1 MQKYLMMVAMVIAGL
16 VASSPA
22 LSQTKKKQW
31 CCTLGSKVASFKS
44 QGEKTFGKV
53 RNICLDSK
61 NRPSSPTSI
70 YVKKCQRVSGVW
82 RVTPE
87 VGAIQIVEN
96 HAPRSKAKN
105 SYTTRK
111 ARKLGKKVRTKTVA
125 SKENTAAARQKKK
138 ARKKRVKVGGKTRT
152 KSKATTKSTG
162 TKVAKKARGKS
173 GAKPKKVTRK
183 KAKKKTKKK
192 TKKTSKSSANSSS

>member
-1 MQKYLMMVAMVIAGL
+1 MVVTGLMAT
-16 VASSPA
+16 SPA
-22 LSQTKKKQW
+22 VSQTKKKQW

-70 YVKKCQRVSGVW
+70 YVKKCKRISGQW

-96 HAPRSKAKN
+96 YAPRSKDKN
-105 SYTTRK
+105 SYTKRK
-111 ARKLGKKVRTKTVA
+111 ARKLGTKVRTKTVA
-125 SKENTAAARQKKK
+125 SKENTAAAKQKKK
-138 ARKKRVKVGGKTRT
+138 SRKKRVKVGGKTRT
-152 KSKATTKSTG
+152 KSKAVTKSKG
-162 TKVAKKARGKS
+162 RVAKKARGKS
-173 GAKPKKVTRK
+173 GAKPKKAKRK
-183 KAKKKTKKK
+183 SAKKKKKK
-192 TKKTSKSSANSSS
+192 TKKTVKKSAS